1 MKHDWPKMVDLLPE
15 QEVGEVKISHFEIDR
30 HGAAM
35 ESMRG
40 RMTAPGKFCR
50 LTVGGVLMMSDTMNE
65 QRTCSGVVWNAHGRV
80 LIAGLGMGWILH
92 PILSKPE
99 VTEVVVIEKSADV
112 IKAISPSLAQY
123 GNRIKIICA
132 DIFEW
137 RPAKGEKF
145 DTIWFD
151 IWPDVSTDDLK
162 EMAKLN
168 RAFARTLN
176 RENPKAWRGAWM
188 EGQLKASRRREGKFA
203 GYGW

>member
-1 MKHDWPKMVDLLPE
+1 MRYEWPKMVDLLPE
-15 QEVGEVKISHFEIDR
+15 QKVGEVTISHVDVSDHDAR
-30 HGAAM
+30 M

-40 RMTAPGKFCR
+40 RISRPGKFAC
-50 LTVGGVLMMSDTMNE
+50 LKVGGVLMMSDTLHE
-65 QRTCSGVVWNAHGRV
+65 KRTCSGVVWNANGRV

-92 PILSKPE
+92 PILAKSE

-112 IKAISPSLAQY
+112 IKAISPSLAKY
-123 GNRIKIICA
+123 GDRLKIICA

-162 EMAKLN
+162 DMARLN
-168 RAFARTLN
+168 RAFARFLN
-176 RENPKAWRGAWM
+176 RENPKAWRAAWSEDM
-188 EGQLKASRRREGKFA
+188 LKYRRSQEGRYS
-203 GYGW
+203 YGW

>member
-1 MKHDWPKMVDLLPE
+1 MYEWPKMVDLLPE
-15 QEVGEVKISHFEIDR
+15 QEVGEVKISHFEIDQ

-40 RMTAPGKFCR
+40 CITRPGKFCR
-50 LTVGGVLMMSDTMNE
+50 LTVGGILMMSDTLNE
-65 QRTCSGVVWNAHGRV
+65 RRTCSGVVWNANGRV
-80 LIAGLGMGWILH
+80 LVAGLGMGWILH

-112 IKAISPSLAQY
+112 IKAVSPSLAKY
-123 GNRIKIICA
+123 GDRLKIICA

-162 EMAKLN
+162 EMARLN
-168 RAFARTLN
+168 RAFARNLN
-176 RENPKAWRGAWM
+176 RENPKAWRAAWSEDM
-188 EGQLKASRRREGKFA
+188 LKYRRSQESRS